1 MSLYKISDL
10 EGLGLGF
17 PLGFLYLGVQEVLI
31 VDFNL
36 DFPFSIAVAVATAA
50 AVVDDDVVFY
60 SIDRLQLDST
70 QKSIKPSAEK
80 YPSPWSI
87 ESHVNIHWYH
97 TETSTQ
103 DTKYSL
109 SYLPKSGLASN
120 TSTQPI
126 HTIVIAI
133 L

>member
-70 QKSIKPSAEK
+70 QKSIKPSF
-80 YPSPWSI
+80 
-87 ESHVNIHWYH
+87 
-97 TETSTQ
+97 
-103 DTKYSL
+103 SL
-109 SYLPKSGLASN
+109 E
-120 TSTQPI
+120 
-126 HTIVIAI
+126 H
-133 L
+133 